1 MQFGPSIN
9 KKGTIRLVQN
19 TKWDGF
25 IGLNR
30 MAFSGKLPRNSGEV
44 GP

>member
-9 KKGTIRLVQN
+9 KKGTIRLVRN
-19 TKWDGF
+19 TKWNGF
-25 IGLNR
+25 IELNR
-30 MAFSGKLPRNSGEV
+30 MAFSENFHAIAKV